1 MYRGSGWEGLCS
13 KVIYY
18 RKKTIL
24 ILFSVNAFGRELS
37 PSHFL
42 EKFWIMFKESIFSEC
57 AQGHSLLWAM
67 FSSGMWRHLLSHDS
81 LPVKL
86 IAFNAKAY
94 IYGGISR
101 NNSYIQW
108 KVEVLL
114 FFKYLKITK
123 WFSRD
128 LSSCN
133 GGSVEKKECLTESLG
148 CFHCHRGDI
157 ACVMTVRGSL
167 MDALPFGVVQKRVV
181 LQISSQIVILMLH
194 F

>member
-1 MYRGSGWEGLCS
+1 M
-13 KVIYY
+13 
-18 RKKTIL
+18 
-24 ILFSVNAFGRELS
+24 NAFGRKLS

-42 EKFWIMFKESIFSEC
+42 EKFWIMFKESIFSGCE
-57 AQGHSLLWAM
+57 QGHSLLWAM
-67 FSSGMWRHLLSHDS
+67 FFSGMWRHLLSRDS
-81 LPVKL
+81 FPVKL

-133 GGSVEKKECLTESLG
+133 GGFVEKNECLTESLG
-148 CFHCHRGDI
+148 CFHCHCGDI
-157 ACVMTVRGSL
+157 TCVMIVRGSL
-167 MDALPFGVVQKRVV
+167 LEALPFGTAKESDSADIKSNSDSYVAFLNPLCKKIKNKTNQNP
-181 LQISSQIVILMLH
+181 
-194 F
+194 